1 MGARVP
7 RRRRDDDPRMG
18 GERRYL
24 LAMRDRVLE
33 RIVAGKTLTEIRKEV
48 TMADFKDYNQTPAR
62 VLVHVD
68 TTFDYLWRQ
77 REPTI
82 GGPQMPVR
90 APRD

>member
-1 MGARVP
+1 
-7 RRRRDDDPRMG
+7 
-18 GERRYL
+18 
-24 LAMRDRVLE
+24 
-33 RIVAGKTLTEIRKEV
+33 
-48 TMADFKDYNQTPAR
+48 
-62 VLVHVD
+62 VHVD